1 MSSNPGRAFLIF
13 SFSKNVEKIIFGQIL
28 QNLKILIRWKYFRYN
43 VLLSTLISKC
53 VQYRFKTF
61 GRCIVGCQLLVMFIL
76 SLKVKL
82 NVGQITNLY
91 TDFKLKHNLQSVFTI
106 LTHFTILSL
115 TAMMVPL

>member
-1 MSSNPGRAFLIF
+1 MEVF
-13 SFSKNVEKIIFGQIL
+13 SLYCTHIHINIEMCPL
-28 QNLKILIRWKYFRYN
+28 P
-43 VLLSTLISKC
+43 LSDIWTMYCRLPVASH
-53 VQYRFKTF
+53 VY
-61 GRCIVGCQLLVMFIL
+61 L
-76 SLKVKL
+76 KL